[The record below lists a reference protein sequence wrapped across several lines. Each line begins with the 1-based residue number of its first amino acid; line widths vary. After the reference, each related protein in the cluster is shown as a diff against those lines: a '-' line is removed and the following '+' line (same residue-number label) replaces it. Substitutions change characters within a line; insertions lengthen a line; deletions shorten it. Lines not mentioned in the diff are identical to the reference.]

1 MCVYLF
7 MYPPLHSYWA
17 LVYKFFRKDA
27 LQCTGAWMT
36 CSFRIIKA
44 AASFLR
50 LSWQLQKLLL
60 ALSSSGPQSHFS
72 GSNFQSSCTN
82 LVGKNMTALM
92 IPDIGYRSEANEKT
106 WAMSQCHKTKMK
118 GRSLC

>member
-1 MCVYLF
+1 MYVYLF
-7 MYPPLHSYWA
+7 MHPPLHSYWV

-27 LQCTGAWMT
+27 LQCTGAWMK

-60 ALSSSGPQSHFS
+60 ALSSSVPWSHFCR
-72 GSNFQSSCTN
+72 SNFQSGCIN
-82 LVGKNMTALM
+82 LVGKNMAALM
-92 IPDIGYRSEANEKT
+92 IPDIGYCSEANEKT
-106 WAMSQCHKTKMK
+106 WAMIQCHNTKMK
-118 GRSLC
+118 GQSLC